1 MELILVRHG
10 EVEIS
15 KINSNLRKI
24 LEKESHGK
32 YEDAI
37 KKLDDIELSER
48 GKKQAKLLGRWLQK
62 NYEID
67 VLYSSKLRRAKETSK
82 IVNSFLN
89 LPVIFKDELREA
101 TFYLPDYLSDW
112 SSPIQFG
119 EGLMDI
125 NFNLKQFIK
134 GIKKSNS
141 NTKINMKTIKEKQ
154 NTKIDKSRV
163 KEDIDLQKYEDFRD
177 KIEKI
182 IKEIITGNW
191 DKTILIV
198 THGGVIGTIIRNIIG
213 RHDMTIRMD
222 FTGLSKFYWIKE
234 YNRWQIDFINKTD
247 HLLTA
252 LAN

>member
-15 KINSNLRKI
+15 KINNNLRKI
-24 LEKESHGK
+24 LETESHGK
-32 YEDAI
+32 YEGAL
-37 KKLDDIELSER
+37 KKLDNIELSER
-48 GKKQAKLLGRWLQK
+48 GNEQAKLLGRWLQK

-101 TFYLPDYLSDW
+101 TFYLADYLSDW
-112 SSPIQFG
+112 SNPIQFG
-119 EGLMDI
+119 EGSMDT
-125 NFNLKQFIK
+125 NFNPKQFVK
-134 GIKKSNS
+134 EIKKSNS
-141 NTKINMKTIKEKQ
+141 NTKINIKTIKEEY
-154 NTKIDKSRV
+154 NIKIAKSRV

-182 IKEIITGNW
+182 IKEIITDNW
-191 DKTILIV
+191 NKTVLII

-222 FTGLSKFYWIKE
+222 FTGLSKFSWIKE

-247 HLLTA
+247 HPLRS
-252 LAN
+252 NG

>member
-15 KINSNLRKI
+15 KINNNLKKI
-24 LEKESHGK
+24 LETKSHGK
-32 YEDAI
+32 YEGAL
-37 KKLDDIELSER
+37 KKLDNIELSER
-48 GKKQAKLLGRWLQK
+48 GNEQAKLLGRWLQK

-119 EGLMDI
+119 KDLKKK
-125 NFNLKQFIK
+125 NFD
-134 GIKKSNS
+134 
-141 NTKINMKTIKEKQ
+141 MR
-154 NTKIDKSRV
+154 TKIDTTL
-163 KEDIDLQKYEDFRD
+163 KEREIKIESLKVRKAINTQKYEDFRR

-182 IKEIITGNW
+182 IKKIIFNNW
-191 DKTILIV
+191 EKTVLII

-222 FTGLSKFYWIKE
+222 FTGLSKFSWIKE
-234 YNRWQIDFINKTD
+234 YNRWQIDFINKTY
-247 HLLTA
+247 HLSAPLSG
-252 LAN
+252 

>member
-15 KINSNLRKI
+15 KINNNLRKT
-24 LEKESHGK
+24 LETKSHGK
-32 YEDAI
+32 YEGAL
-37 KKLDDIELSER
+37 KKLDNIELSER
-48 GKKQAKLLGRWLQK
+48 GKEQAKLLGRWLQK

-119 EGLMDI
+119 KDLKKK
-125 NFNLKQFIK
+125 NFD
-134 GIKKSNS
+134 
-141 NTKINMKTIKEKQ
+141 MR
-154 NTKIDKSRV
+154 TKIDTTLKEREIKIESLKV
-163 KEDIDLQKYEDFRD
+163 KKAINTQKYEDFRK

-182 IKEIITGNW
+182 IKEIISNNW
-191 DKTILIV
+191 EKTVLII

-213 RHDMTIRMD
+213 RHDMTISMD
-222 FTGLSKFYWIKE
+222 FTGLSKFSWIKE

-247 HLLTA
+247 HLLAT
-252 LAN
+252 LSN